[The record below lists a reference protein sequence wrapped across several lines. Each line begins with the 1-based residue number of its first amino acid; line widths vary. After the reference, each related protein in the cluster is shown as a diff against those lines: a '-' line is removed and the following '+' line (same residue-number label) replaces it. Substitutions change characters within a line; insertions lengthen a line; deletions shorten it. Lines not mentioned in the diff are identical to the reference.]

1 MEYLEF
7 LRQKRILAK
16 QSGFDV
22 DAGKLNPKA
31 FQWQRDVVA
40 WALKKGKCALFED
53 CGLGKTLQQLMWAGE
68 VVKHTGKPVMI
79 FAPLAVVKQTEAEAK
94 KFGETAVPVRSM
106 DEINGPGVYSTNY
119 DVADHFDLSGFGGVV
134 LDESSILKDFT
145 SKTKNTLMELC
156 EGVEFKLC
164 CTATPSPNDY
174 TELGNH
180 AEFLEVMSR
189 TEMLATFFVHDGGN
203 TSKWRLKGHAKK
215 DFFAW
220 VASWACCMT
229 TPEDLGYSGEGYHL
243 PELNI
248 VEHEVKADK
257 LLDSEGQTMLF
268 SPMTQTLSARREAR
282 RDSLEKRVER
292 AAEIAN
298 GSDEQVLVWCDLSVE
313 SERLHKEIRGSVEV
327 KGTDHPDHKVEAMQ
341 DFGAEKV
348 RCLVSKPSIAGWGM
362 NWQQCHRMIFVGL
375 SDSFE
380 AYYQAVRRCWRFGQK
395 NPVTV
400 DIVISDADGAV
411 KANIERK
418 QREAQ
423 ELTRE
428 LVKYTK
434 DILREDIKATG
445 RMQESYIATEEMI
458 IPEWLEAA

>member
-1 MEYLEF
+1 MDYLEF
-7 LRQKRILAK
+7 LKQKRILAK
-16 QSGFDV
+16 QAGFKV
-22 DAGKLNPKA
+22 DTNELNREA

-53 CGLGKTLQQLMWAGE
+53 CGLGKTLQQLMWAE
-68 VVKHTGKPVMI
+68 KVVKYTRKPVMI
-79 FAPLAVVKQTEAEAK
+79 FSPFAVVEQTESEAR
-94 KFGETAVPVRSM
+94 KFGESAVPVRSM
-106 DEINGPGVYSTNY
+106 EEILGADVYVTNY
-119 DVADHFDLSGFGGVV
+119 DIADHFDLSGFGGVV

-156 EGVEFKLC
+156 RDMKYKLC

-180 AEFLEVMSR
+180 AEFLGVMSR
-189 TEMLATFFVHDGGN
+189 TEMLATFFVHDGGD

-229 TPEDLGYSGEGYHL
+229 TPADLGYPGEDYQL
-243 PELNI
+243 PELDI

-257 LLDSEGQTMLF
+257 LLDGEGQTMLF

-282 RDSLEKRVER
+282 RASLEKRVEK

-298 GSDEQVLVWCDLSVE
+298 GSDEQFLVWCDLNAE
-313 SERLHKEIRGSVEV
+313 SEMLAKEIHGSVEV
-327 KGTDHPDHKVEAMQ
+327 RGTDHPDHKVTAMQ

-395 NPVTV
+395 SPVTV

-423 ELTRE
+423 ELTKE

-434 DILREDIKATG
+434 DILRDDIKSTG

-458 IPEWLEAA
+458 VPEWLVEA